1 MYKTRILPVDEWHK
15 LVGTEPGLAYEHFDP
30 TLTSVMVVER
40 DDVIVGTW
48 CLMPYYHA
56 ECVWI
61 AEAHRGNSAVVKRLI
76 VGMRQMA
83 HEVGVNA
90 VITSALDE
98 KTVKLLE
105 HLEAEKLPGEQYVIK
120 FRG

>member
-1 MYKTRILPVDEWHK
+1 MYKTRILPVEEWHK
-15 LVGTEPGLAYEHFDP
+15 LDGTEPGLAYKHFDE
-30 TLTSVMVVER
+30 TATNVMVVER

-61 AEAHRGNSAVVKRLI
+61 SEKHRGNPVVVKRLL
-76 VGMRQMA
+76 VGIRQMA
-83 HEVGVNA
+83 NEVGVNS
-90 VITSALDE
+90 VITSAVDE
-98 KTVKLLE
+98 ETIKLLN
-105 HLEAEKLPGEQYVIK
+105 HLEAEKLPGEHFVIK